1 MIYLKSLIICSLQS
15 KKCVLFS
22 TTSSADLLTQNR
34 GGDYMLSGMWQS
46 QEARI
51 LMLYF
56 LLG

>member
-1 MIYLKSLIICSLQS
+1 MMYLKSLIIYSLQS

-22 TTSSADLLTQNR
+22 STSSVDLLTQNR

-46 QEARI
+46 QEAWI
-51 LMLYF
+51 LILYF